1 MAVSDQKNIKEEFNF
16 SGKYKYEKWRAISRY
31 ASHSVDNNAKG
42 LSGVDMLFIYCDMTD
57 SCVGEITKSI
67 SVSDILKS
75 NYNACKNGF
84 FDPSY
89 DPNDDDPINTL
100 ELSDHAK
107 ISLRRHQASQESAA
121 SVNLE

>member
-1 MAVSDQKNIKEEFNF
+1 MKDTI
-16 SGKYKYEKWRAISRY
+16 
-31 ASHSVDNNAKG
+31 
-42 LSGVDMLFIYCDMTD
+42 
-57 SCVGEITKSI
+57 VGEITKLI

-100 ELSDHAK
+100 ELSDDAK
-107 ISLRRHQASQESAA
+107 IVLCRRQASDA
-121 SVNLE
+121 VNID